1 MQMFTPLTHTYCA
14 FPTVNTSLCRP
25 PDTNYKAERWL
36 KRQKNSWME
45 IYPVVII
52 WSSQEFFKK
61 HDRPQTLNIH
71 IHDRSWTLILGQP
84 EQQKHE
90 GGSSVSPGELIKVL
104 CRTLQ
109 QKDFPS
115 ERVPKNPVIRR
126 QTLEAD
132 NYLIKHKEPLMST
145 KYQYY
150 SKLNAKLLTSSRYF
164 YEDFPPEAVPSRTP
178 LQSKEHSL
186 SLRV

>member
-14 FPTVNTSLCRP
+14 FPTVNTSLRRP

-45 IYPVVII
+45 IYPVVIT
-52 WSSQEFFKK
+52 WSSQECFKK
-61 HDRPQTLNIH
+61 LFQNPERVKSKPNVFAPCGDDRPQTLNIH
-71 IHDRSWTLILGQP
+71 IHDRSWTLILGRP

-132 NYLIKHKEPLMST
+132 NYLIKHKEPLLST

-150 SKLNAKLLTSSRYF
+150 
-164 YEDFPPEAVPSRTP
+164 
-178 LQSKEHSL
+178 
-186 SLRV
+186 